1 MRSSTPDAV
10 EIMQKRYGQRST
22 SRYKPKRRGAVST
35 RNVIS
40 FSASSV
46 LGHASAQQAEARLSE
61 FVNEHRI
68 NYCSHIKCILKEK
81 TPEQVFEIIKEFSE
95 PLFITEDDDLWLGE
109 NFIFEY
115 ACNHMKNLIEVHFTI
130 YCNLPKI
137 KEIEEELKA
146 TFSDFAAEL
155 GGVVRCSVNWHY
167 KNAGKLETYSLT
179 EVISEKI
186 HNEAYPILG
195 DVDTFIDGY
204 FNSTSPIMILTGSPG
219 TGKSRLIRYMVMRH
233 GLKYD
238 DSPEVIFTSDM
249 KVITEEEGFFIHFRV
264 GEADFMVLED
274 IDTLLQPRKDGNDV
288 MHKFLAASD
297 GFLRVEDKKIIMST
311 NLHLNQIDDALL
323 RPGRCYAHR
332 EFRALTQSESVVLG
346 GKLNP
351 EMDWENIL
359 VKPNYTLAEIYDAM
373 DQNTARF
380 ITGNET
386 VGFKT

>member
-1 MRSSTPDAV
+1 M
-10 EIMQKRYGQRST
+10 
-22 SRYKPKRRGAVST
+22 ST

-46 LGHASAQQAEARLSE
+46 LGHASAQRAEARLSE
-61 FVNEHRI
+61 FINEHKI
-68 NYCSHIKCILKEK
+68 NYSSHVKCILKEV
-81 TPEQVFEIIKEFSE
+81 TPEKVFELVQEFSE
-95 PLFITEDDDLWLGE
+95 PLFIAEDDDLWLCE

-115 ACNHMKNLIEVHFTI
+115 TCNHMKNLLEVHFTI
-130 YCNLPKI
+130 YCDMWKL
-137 KEIEEELKA
+137 KEIEKKLKDA
-146 TFSDFAAEL
+146 FSDFAAKL
-155 GGVVRCSVNWHY
+155 DGVVRCIVNWHY
-167 KNAGKLETYSLT
+167 TNAGKMETYSLS
-179 EVISEKI
+179 EVIREKI
-186 HNEAYPILG
+186 HNEAYPILE

-219 TGKSRLIRYMVMRH
+219 TGKSRLIRYIVMRH

-249 KVITEEEGFFIHFRV
+249 RVITQEEGFFIHFRV

-274 IDTLLQPRKDGNDV
+274 IDALLQPRKDGNEV

-332 EFRALTQSESVVLG
+332 EFRALTQGESVVLG
-346 GKLNP
+346 KKLNP
-351 EMDWENIL
+351 EMDWENVL

-380 ITGNET
+380 ITGNEP